1 VDARKRRHRITL
13 DGGSVAQLA
22 RQRAAYALAS
32 TDTYLRIM
40 AGSVSGSHSPCTGV
54 DMAGFRKENTL
65 NNETPSKALEWLNLL
80 LGSGLALAAFAF
92 AGPTVAA
99 WNAGIVGTLI
109 ACCAAVAL
117 YRYGAWAEWS
127 NIALGCWAAISPFAL
142 GFTAASGPTWS
153 LILVGSS
160 VAWIAAMQIAAGRNG
175 RTRTTT

>member
-1 VDARKRRHRITL
+1 
-13 DGGSVAQLA
+13 
-22 RQRAAYALAS
+22 
-32 TDTYLRIM
+32 M
-40 AGSVSGSHSPCTGV
+40 AGSISGSHSPGTGV
-54 DMAGFRKENTL
+54 EMAGFRKENTL
-65 NNETPSKALEWLNLL
+65 NNQTPSKGLEWLNLL

-92 AGPTVAA
+92 AGETVAA

-142 GFTAASGPTWS
+142 GFTSAPAATWS

-160 VAWIAAMQIAAGRNG
+160 VAFIAAMQIAGGRNG